1 MNEIK
6 SGLSYLKD
14 DIENMSED
22 EKRIEE
28 LAKMVDF
35 NKQNQKGEGPKK
47 LKSKKK
53 KKLKQ

>member
-14 DIENMSED
+14 GIENMSED

-47 LKSKKK
+47 LKSKKT
-53 KKLKQ
+53 